1 MPEFSSAIPAYPYGT
16 LAWEKDAVMPART
29 WNLKVAS
36 PGKRRHRPFSPKAE
50 VLPQGRCVAAEVS
63 LKNTKLKKLKK

>member
-1 MPEFSSAIPAYPYGT
+1 M
-16 LAWEKDAVMPART
+16 MPART
-29 WNLKVAS
+29 WNLKAAS